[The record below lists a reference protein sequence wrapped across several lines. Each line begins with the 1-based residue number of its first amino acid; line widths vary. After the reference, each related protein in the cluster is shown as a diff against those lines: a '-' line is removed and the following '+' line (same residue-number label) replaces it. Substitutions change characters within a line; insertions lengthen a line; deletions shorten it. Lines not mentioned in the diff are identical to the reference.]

1 MSDRVLTDDEIQAN
15 VAKLKAEAAQANA
28 EAEKSRQEGRV
39 FQLSADFN
47 EIVLAREYESRTNEQ
62 ASNRYNGVYIFEG
75 HVTDVTARN
84 CIEVLHRWQRT
95 HPGRDIEIQFYSPG
109 GSITAG
115 FNLFDAIRD
124 ISRSGSHVTAAA
136 YGMAASMAGILL
148 QAGDTRVMAKES
160 WLMIHEAS
168 FSAGGKIGD
177 VEDTVEWVKMVQ
189 ERILSIFSE
198 RSGLTKA
205 FLKKNWQRKNWWISS
220 DYALK
225 LNLIDEVR

>member
-1 MSDRVLTDDEIQAN
+1 
-15 VAKLKAEAAQANA
+15 
-28 EAEKSRQEGRV
+28 
-39 FQLSADFN
+39 
-47 EIVLAREYESRTNEQ
+47 
-62 ASNRYNGVYIFEG
+62 
-75 HVTDVTARN
+75 
-84 CIEVLHRWQRT
+84 
-95 HPGRDIEIQFYSPG
+95 
-109 GSITAG
+109 
-115 FNLFDAIRD
+115 
-124 ISRSGSHVTAAA
+124 
-136 YGMAASMAGILL
+136 MAASMAGILL

-168 FSAGGKIGD
+168 FGASGKIGD